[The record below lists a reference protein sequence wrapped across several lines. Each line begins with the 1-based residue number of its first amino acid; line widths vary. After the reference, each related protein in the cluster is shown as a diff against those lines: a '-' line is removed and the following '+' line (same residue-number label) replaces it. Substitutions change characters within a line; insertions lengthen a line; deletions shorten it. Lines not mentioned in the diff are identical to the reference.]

1 MKLLKKK
8 IKVLFNINYNKSTST
23 CNPCMSAC
31 KKVDKKI
38 NGRDLSNVNNKE
50 MTEILKVSISS

>member
-1 MKLLKKK
+1 MD
-8 IKVLFNINYNKSTST
+8 
-23 CNPCMSAC
+23 AC